1 MAITDANGN
10 KLPQPRIHK
19 KVFAKNVRERR
30 VMKQKQATSEHPANL
45 KHCSECG
52 FRVRSVNH
60 MEGKHHSS
68 KPM

>member
-1 MAITDANGN
+1 MAITDELGN

-19 KVFAKNVRERR
+19 KVFTKNVRERR
-30 VMKQKQATSEHPANL
+30 VMKGKDINPR
-45 KHCSECG
+45 HCNMCG

>member
-30 VMKQKQATSEHPANL
+30 VMKQKQATLRHPANP

-52 FRVRSVNH
+52 FRIRSKNH
-60 MEGKHHSS
+60 VKGGHHSL